1 MPSSFN
7 KVYTFQFWLLCSSS
21 FLFFASFNM
30 IIPELPSYLEG
41 MGGGDYKGLI
51 IALFTLAAGLSRP
64 ISGKLTDTVGRVPIM
79 VYGVFVCIFVGFL
92 YPVLST
98 VAGFLFLRF
107 IHGMSTGFK
116 PTATSAFIAD
126 VVPAN
131 RRGEA
136 MGIMSLFGSLGM
148 AAGPAVGGLIA
159 LHISINALFYTSSIT
174 ALLSIL
180 VLIGMKETLK
190 DKQPFSLKLLK
201 IKKDEV
207 IEPRVF
213 LPAIILLLSVFSF
226 GAVLT
231 IIPDFSVHLGMENK
245 GLFYTYFTLASITI
259 RVVAGKASD
268 RFGRVPVLKIGLVL
282 LVISL
287 VMIGFAKTP
296 TELLTASFIFGLASG
311 INSPTIFAWTADRS
325 DKKYVGRAM
334 ATVYIALE
342 AGIGSGSLLSSWVYN
357 NNDDMLPLTFS
368 IDAAVGFMAL
378 IILQVYSMK
387 KKKQK
392 KVVQVDVN

>member
-1 MPSSFN
+1 MSNSFN

-30 IIPELPSYLEG
+30 IIPELPAYIDS

-64 ISGKLTDTVGRVPIM
+64 VSGKLTDTIGRVPIM
-79 VYGVFVCIFVGFL
+79 IYGVFVCIAVGFL
-92 YPVLST
+92 YPVLSS
-98 VAGFLFLRF
+98 VVGFLFLRF

-148 AAGPAVGGLIA
+148 ASGPAVGSIIA
-159 LHISINALFYTSSIT
+159 LEYSLNVLFYASSFV

-190 DKQPFSLKLLK
+190 EKQPFSFKLLN
-201 IKKDEV
+201 IKREEV
-207 IEPRVF
+207 IEPKVF
-213 LPAIILLLSVFSF
+213 LPAVVLMFAVFSF

-245 GLFYTYFTLASITI
+245 GLFYTYFTLASITV
-259 RVVAGKASD
+259 RVLAGKASD
-268 RFGRVPVLKIGLVL
+268 RFGRIPVLKIGLL
-282 LVISL
+282 ILIIAL
-287 VMIGFAKTP
+287 FLIGFATTP
-296 TELLTASFIFGLASG
+296 NELMFASFIYGLGVG
-311 INSPTIFAWTADRS
+311 INSPTIFAWAVDLSDDRFR
-325 DKKYVGRAM
+325 GRAM
-334 ATVYIALE
+334 STVYIALE
-342 AGIGSGSLLSSWVYN
+342 VGIGVGSVISSWIY
-357 NNDDMLPLTFS
+357 NNDDTMLPITFS
-368 IDAAVGFMAL
+368 VNAL
-378 IILQVYSMK
+378 IGILALIVLQVKSGK
-387 KKKQK
+387 RKLKASR
-392 KVVQVDVN
+392 V